1 MAASL
6 IWSLDVFLTKFCIAE
21 TNFFRSHM
29 LQFFQEI
36 RFIIVHGTDI
46 EKLVKK
52 IKSHGGSPF
61 CNSGLLH
68 QSIGMRIT
76 HKYSIKNRY
85 IARNME
91 IRLKYK

>member
-1 MAASL
+1 ME
-6 IWSLDVFLTKFCIAE
+6 FGC
-21 TNFFRSHM
+21 FFDEVLHSRDELLPESYAPV
-29 LQFFQEI
+29 FQEI

-46 EKLVKK
+46 EKLVEK

-61 CNSGLLH
+61 CNSGLSH

-76 HKYSIKNRY
+76 HKYCIKNRY